1 MRRITITTLITFAVL
16 VMFPAA
22 VFASDGL
29 KPVSNVTIT
38 VVMPDTEPTA
48 DRKTEETNPTV
59 TPAPTKPL
67 AFTVYPARV
76 EEKRENGGR
85 QIIKTYEL
93 DARENPNNI
102 PREGFIRDG
111 WEYELADI
119 TKSETAT
126 ADAAEHTETVELNT
140 DTKDMEA
147 IIQQLQPQIEY
158 TSEDGYAG
166 FLSLNI
172 ASIKVEQAGTKTN
185 SYTLTA
191 KREYPH
197 LSSNDTSLIPKTIE
211 DGGKTYTLAGVD
223 WKAGNTVTV
232 DYEAMPEYYTAYAN
246 YTATGSKTVVTGYIT
261 TAEYVG
267 TISKIGQGK
276 TVYTACFLGKEIVPE
291 RIPLEIVELGE
302 TLSKPEATGENGV
315 TAELPDG
322 AEPSSTTEA
331 EVKSESSNEPEPTDS
346 AATGTVLETDGTNW
360 PVVIIF
366 AVLCALL
373 IGGGFGYFVGTPSKT
388 PKGKEE

>member
-1 MRRITITTLITFAVL
+1 
-16 VMFPAA
+16 
-22 VFASDGL
+22 
-29 KPVSNVTIT
+29 
-38 VVMPDTEPTA
+38 
-48 DRKTEETNPTV
+48 
-59 TPAPTKPL
+59 
-67 AFTVYPARV
+67 
-76 EEKRENGGR
+76 
-85 QIIKTYEL
+85 
-93 DARENPNNI
+93 
-102 PREGFIRDG
+102 
-111 WEYELADI
+111 
-119 TKSETAT
+119 
-126 ADAAEHTETVELNT
+126 
-140 DTKDMEA
+140 MES

-172 ASIKVEQAGTKTN
+172 SSIKVEQAGTKTN

-211 DGGKTYTLAGVD
+211 DGGKTYTLANVD

-276 TVYTACFLGKEIVPE
+276 TVYAASFLGKEIVPE

-302 TLSKPEATGENGV
+302 TLSKPETADENDG
-315 TAELPDG
+315 TAELPSD
-322 AEPSSTTEA
+322 AEPSSITKAETTP
-331 EVKSESSNEPEPTDS
+331 ESSNEPEPTDS
-346 AATGTVLETDGTNW
+346 AAPDTTQDNDGTNW
-360 PVVIIF
+360 PVVIVF

-373 IGGGFGYFVGTPSKT
+373 VGGGFGYFVGTPSKT
-388 PKGKEE
+388 TKRKEE